1 MASLRSPAAGAPV
14 GEATL
19 PEAPDQGYGMG
30 GTYAGRQGRQTPWLF
45 QLYGVHP
52 GTRVVVHIL
61 CLLFGI
67 YIVLPLYWIVVA
79 ATKTSSNI
87 VNTFGFWFAS
97 PFHLFQNIGQ
107 VFTYDGALFSR
118 WLVNTIIY
126 AGASGVLATLVAGL
140 AGFVFAK
147 YHFAGR
153 RPIIG
158 FVLGAVAIPG
168 IALVVPLYLLFVDL
182 HLVDNPLGMILP
194 SLGGAFGPFLMYVYV
209 RASISDEIL
218 DAARIDGA
226 SELRIFWRIGLP
238 LMLPGSVTVL
248 LFATVGT
255 WNNYFLPLLIFS
267 KPQLYPVTVGL
278 AQWNFTASGGTG
290 THILYSM
297 VVTGGLVSM
306 IPTVG
311 AFLLLQRYWR
321 TGLSIGSV
329 QG

>member
-1 MASLRSPAAGAPV
+1 MSGLQSGASQASLRDGAT
-14 GEATL
+14 GLFEEL
-19 PEAPDQGYGMG
+19 DSI
-30 GTYAGRQGRQTPWLF
+30 GRQPADRGRRKTPWIF
-45 QLYGVHP
+45 RLYGVSVR
-52 GTRVVVHIL
+52 TRVVIHLL
-61 CLLFGI
+61 CLLFAV
-67 YIVLPLYWIVVA
+67 YILVPIYWIFVA
-79 ATKTSSNI
+79 STKTSGNI
-87 VNTFGFWFAS
+87 VNTFGFWFAG
-97 PFHLFQNIGQ
+97 PFHLFQNIAE
-107 VFTYDGALFSR
+107 VFRYDGHVFSH
-118 WLVNTIIY
+118 WLINTIIY
-126 AGASGVLATLVAGL
+126 AGGSGVLATFVAGL

-147 YHFAGR
+147 YDFAGR

-158 FVLGAVAIPG
+158 FVLGAVAIPS

-226 SELRIFWRIGLP
+226 SEFGIFWRIGLP
-238 LMLPGSVTVL
+238 LMLPGSVTVM

-267 KPQLYPVTVGL
+267 KEGLYPVTVGL
-278 AQWNFTASGGTG
+278 AQWNFTTAGGTG
-290 THILYSM
+290 THILYAL

-306 IPTVG
+306 IPTIA
-311 AFLLLQRYWR
+311 AFLILQRYWR
-321 TGLSIGSV
+321 SGLGIGAV

>member
-1 MASLRSPAAGAPV
+1 MAPASV
-14 GEATL
+14 GEGGL
-19 PEAPDQGYGMG
+19 EPDLSG
-30 GTYAGRQGRQTPWLF
+30 GRDRALRDLRREGRRSPWLF
-45 QLYGVHP
+45 QLYGVRTS
-52 GTRVVVHIL
+52 TRVVVHIL
-61 CLLFGI
+61 CFVFAL
-67 YIVLPLYWIVVA
+67 YILLPLYWIVVA

-87 VNTFGFWFAS
+87 LNSFGFWFAP
-97 PFHLFQNIGQ
+97 PFHLFQNVGE
-107 VFTYDGALFSR
+107 VFRYDGGLFGR
-118 WLVNTIIY
+118 WLVNTIFY
-126 AGASGVLATLVAGL
+126 AGASGLLATLAAGL

-158 FVLGAVAIPG
+158 FVLGAVAIPA
-168 IALVVPLYLLFVDL
+168 IALVVPLYLLFAYL

-226 SELRIFWRIGLP
+226 GEFRIFWRIGLP

-255 WNNYFLPLLIFS
+255 WNNYFLPLLILS
-267 KPQLYPVTVGL
+267 KPTLYPVTVGL
-278 AQWNFTASGGTG
+278 AEWNFTTSQGAGS
-290 THILYSM
+290 HILYSLI
-297 VVTGGLVSM
+297 VTGGLVSM
-306 IPTVG
+306 IPTIG
-311 AFLLLQRYWR
+311 AFLFLQRYWR
-321 TGLSIGSV
+321 SGLGAGSL